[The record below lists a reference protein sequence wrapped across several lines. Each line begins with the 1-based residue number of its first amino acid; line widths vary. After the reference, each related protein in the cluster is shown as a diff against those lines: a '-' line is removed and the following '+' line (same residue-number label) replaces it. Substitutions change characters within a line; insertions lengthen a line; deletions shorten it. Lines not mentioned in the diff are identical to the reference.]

1 MTTTKID
8 KFFREYG
15 FRYVGENETYR
26 GHISHAKNDY
36 YENHRK
42 VLFTRDNKTFIFV
55 SPISGSKLFYLKEN
69 ENDSIL
75 CNDCYKVAGFNQQ
88 QFIDNAKDYFQ
99 LN

>member
-1 MTTTKID
+1 MATTKID
-8 KFFREYG
+8 KFFCEYG
-15 FRYVGENETYR
+15 FRYVGDDETYR

-36 YENHRK
+36 YESHRK

-75 CNDCYKVAGFNQQ
+75 CNGCCKVAGFNQQ